1 MQKLDQRKTCTP
13 RDASLVSGNC
23 DLQLNKEETLSVAGS
38 KTSSNN
44 PEVNLL
50 QHAGGLTAAVYVMS
64 MEGCPLIP
72 CK

>member
-1 MQKLDQRKTCTP
+1 MQKLDQRNTYTP
-13 RDASLVSGNC
+13 RDASLVSGSC
-23 DLQLNKEETLSVAGS
+23 DLQLNREETLSVVDS

-50 QHAGGLTAAVYVMS
+50 QHAGGLTAIVYV
-64 MEGCPLIP
+64 MEGCPLMP